1 MTLNPRLIQRKGKIM
16 NNKDKLEGIKEA
28 LQLYEKPLLCFA
40 RQYVQSSQIA
50 QDVVQDTFIK
60 LCQADWQ
67 KVREKL
73 KPWLFTVCRNRALE
87 VIRKEKRMT
96 ALDDIKLQAQ
106 PAKGATPA
114 AAMQKNDSLQL
125 AMTFI
130 KSLNSSEQE
139 LIKLK
144 YQQQLSYKEISEVT
158 GLTVS
163 NVGVTLHSALKKL
176 RFKINCLEV
185 AK

>member
-1 MTLNPRLIQRKGKIM
+1 M

-28 LQLYEKPLLCFA
+28 LHLYEKPLLCFA
-40 RQYVQSSQIA
+40 KQYVKSSQIA
-50 QDVVQDTFIK
+50 QDVVQDSFIK

-67 KVREKL
+67 KVRKKL

-87 VIRKEKRMT
+87 IIRKEKRMT
-96 ALDDIKLQAQ
+96 ALDDVTLQTR
-106 PAKGATPA
+106 PAKGVTPDA
-114 AAMQKNDSLQL
+114 AVQKNDSLQL

-130 KSLNSSEQE
+130 KSLNNNEQE

-144 YQQQLSYKEISEVT
+144 YQQQLSYKEISEIT
-158 GLTVS
+158 GLTIS

-185 AK
+185 TK